1 MTISRTKGVYILKQ
15 NFKSAVKKISSID
28 FFSPAIF
35 FPMVLFAYHVAG
47 NIFDYS
53 RTDMFNLK
61 YSTYPLIFTAII
73 VYYIV
78 YFLVKKFDIML
89 PSISI
94 KWFKKLFYAG
104 IIVMTVVGIFSLGY
118 LIFNGQI
125 GLLDEE
131 VRRNISPKLNFFSA
145 FLWFGF
151 LILITTYI
159 AKKNFSTG
167 KAIMILGSSA
177 IVILGLYVLIGY
189 RTNLFMI
196 VFTLIIFYHYYF
208 KRFNFIFIIT
218 VLLVTSLSFSLFG
231 NMRVANEDKTEE
243 FNKGTVEFGEL
254 DEKTQKEVVRVK
266 QMPEWYRV
274 ITAEFVNGKVVLSRI
289 IQYTEEYGT
298 LNGELHTSSV
308 ETLLPGEN
316 KSPRTLVTGVVNEF
330 SDNGIPVTREGRT
343 TTPSL
348 LGQFFLDGGYVLLV
362 IGVALI
368 SFLLTAMY
376 NRMVHTRHSNHIISY
391 AFITTLLT
399 ISIHTGF
406 LDIVFYLFF
415 IAMLVYAMINTDNK
429 DGLKYRM

>member
-1 MTISRTKGVYILKQ
+1 MFDLKQ
-15 NFKSAVKKISSID
+15 NFKSTIKKISDID

-35 FPMVLFAYHVAG
+35 FPLVLLAYHVMG
-47 NIFDYS
+47 NLFDQS

-78 YFLVKKFDIML
+78 FFLVKKYDIML

-94 KWFKKLFYAG
+94 KWFTKLFYAG
-104 IIVMTVVGIFSLGY
+104 VIILTIIGFVSLGY
-118 LIFNGQI
+118 LIFSGQI
-125 GLLDEE
+125 GLLSES

-145 FLWFGF
+145 FLWFGY
-151 LILITTYI
+151 LILITTFI
-159 AKKNFSTG
+159 AKKGFSTG
-167 KAIMILGSSA
+167 KSILILCSSA

-196 VFTLIIFYHYYF
+196 VFTLVIFFHYFF

-218 VLLVTSLSFSLFG
+218 FLLIASLSFSYFG
-231 NMRVANEDKTEE
+231 SMRVANEDKTEE
-243 FNKGTVEFGEL
+243 FNKGMVEFGDL
-254 DEKTQKEVVRVK
+254 DEETQKEVVKVK
-266 QMPEWYRV
+266 EMPEWFKTV
-274 ITAEFVNGKVVLSRI
+274 TAEFVNGKVVLSRI
-289 IQYTEEYGT
+289 IEYTEEYGT
-298 LNGELHTSSV
+298 LNGELHLSSV

-316 KSPRTLVTGVVNEF
+316 KSPRTIVTEVVNTF

-348 LGQFFLDGGYVLLV
+348 LGQLFLDGGYVLLV
-362 IGVALI
+362 IGVALS

-376 NRMVHTRHSNHIISY
+376 NRMQLTNNSNHIITY

-406 LDIVFYLFF
+406 LDVIFYLFF
-415 IAMLVYAMINTDNK
+415 IAMFVYAMINTDDERNM
-429 DGLKYRM
+429 KYRY

>member
-1 MTISRTKGVYILKQ
+1 MKQ
-15 NFKSAVKKISSID
+15 NLKSTIKRISSID

-35 FPMVLFAYHVAG
+35 FPLVLLAYHVMG
-47 NIFDYS
+47 NIFDQS

-94 KWFKKLFYAG
+94 KWFKKLFYVG
-104 IIVMTVVGIFSLGY
+104 IIIMTVVGIFSLGY

-125 GLLDEE
+125 GLLSES

-159 AKKNFSTG
+159 AKKGFSTG
-167 KAIMILGSSA
+167 KAIIILCSSA

-196 VFTLIIFYHYYF
+196 VFTLIIFFHYYF
-208 KRFNFIFIIT
+208 KRFNFILIVTI
-218 VLLVTSLSFSLFG
+218 LLITSLSFSLFG
-231 NMRVANEDKTEE
+231 NMRVENEDKTEE
-243 FNKGTVEFGEL
+243 FNQGMVEFGEL
-254 DEKTQKEVVRVK
+254 SVQTQQEVTKVKE
-266 QMPEWYRV
+266 MPEWYRV
-274 ITAEFVNGKVVLSRI
+274 VTAEFVNGKVVLSRI
-289 IQYTEEYGT
+289 IEYTEEYGT
-298 LNGELHTSSV
+298 LNGELHASAI
-308 ETLLPGEN
+308 ETILPGEN
-316 KSPRTLVTGVVNEF
+316 QSPRTIVTNVVNTF

-348 LGQFFLDGGYVLLV
+348 LGQLFLDGGYALLV

-368 SFLLTAMY
+368 SFLLTAIY
-376 NRMVHTRHSNHIISY
+376 NRMEHTKRSNHIISY

-406 LDIVFYLFF
+406 LDVIFYLFF
-415 IAMLVYAMINTDNK
+415 IAMLVYAMINTDDE
-429 DGLKYRM
+429 DGLKD